1 MKKQY
6 EKPAMQVFMMSQT
19 QMLCGSKPVD
29 NIQSP
34 TEGLIFDPE
43 IPDTEGDN

>member
-6 EKPAMQVFMMSQT
+6 EKPVMQVVMMSQT
-19 QMLCGSKPVD
+19 QMLCGSKIVD

>member
-6 EKPAMQVFMMSQT
+6 EKPAMQVVMMSQA
-19 QMLCGSKPVD
+19 QMLCGSKPVE

-34 TEGLIFDPE
+34 TEGFIYEPE
-43 IPDTEGDN
+43 IPDDEGDN

>member
-6 EKPAMQVFMMSQT
+6 EKPVMQVVMMSQT
-19 QMLCGSKPVD
+19 QMLCSSKIVD

-34 TEGLIFDPE
+34 TEGFIYEPE